1 MSLEIN
7 KLLVLIVSV
16 DTLNMTVSQTIPDRH
31 AQLIKLI
38 ETEQL
43 YPHFQ
48 PIVDLRRG
56 EVLGHEA
63 LIRGP
68 DNSELYSPVTLF
80 NTAMACGL
88 EQRLELLCRRLSLE
102 AYARLSLEGKLF
114 LNVSASLL
122 STPEHR
128 KGLTLEWLKSLNI
141 PLDSIVIEISEQH
154 PFDQRGLTLEALSY
168 YKQMGFKVAVDD
180 LGTGYSGLKLW
191 SELQPDYVKIDRYF
205 IHNVDREPIKRQFV
219 KSICSIANGVGSQ
232 VIVEGVETHS
242 ELLTLKELGA
252 TIAQGFYLGMP
263 TQQPEMAC
271 DSQAWLPRKRRAGS
285 EIEMAETAAVLIHSA
300 PALSSDDQMGNTV
313 QLFSDNPQ
321 YDVLAVLEEGRP
333 IGTVHRSD
341 LLELFSTQY
350 GRALYEHRPVTR
362 ILHSHAI
369 IIEADTSLE
378 QVSRLITEQDAVY
391 LQQGLVITKGGQ
403 YQGIGNVRDLLKSI
417 TELKIR
423 NARYAN
429 PLTLM
434 PGNVPINRE
443 IDGLLKQTESFRVAY
458 FDINFFKPFNDSYGY
473 VKGDLLIQLL
483 GELLTRH
490 ANGDNFAGH
499 VGGDDFVV
507 VFRTDDWQARCEL
520 ILQAFD
526 RAIREFYSP
535 KDLDQGGILAA
546 SRNGEMVFYPL
557 LSLSCGVVHPDPYG
571 CASYHEVA
579 ELAAQAKKQAKQQ
592 EGSYLFISQRRK
604 MGD

>member
-1 MSLEIN
+1 
-7 KLLVLIVSV
+7 
-16 DTLNMTVSQTIPDRH
+16 MTVSQIIPDRY
-31 AQLIKLI
+31 AQLQELI

-68 DNSELYSPVTLF
+68 ENSELHSPLVLF
-80 NTAMACGL
+80 STAMACGL
-88 EQRLELLCRRLSLE
+88 EHRLELLCRRLSLE
-102 AYARLSLEGKLF
+102 AYARQELEGKLF

-122 STPEHR
+122 GTPEHR
-128 KGLTLEWLKSLNI
+128 KGLTAEWLKSLNI

-154 PFDQRGLTLEALSY
+154 PFDNYGLTLDAINY

-191 SELQPDYVKIDRYF
+191 SELQPDYVKIDRHF

-219 KSICSIANGVGSQ
+219 KSICSIANGVGSK
-232 VIVEGVETHS
+232 VIVEGIETRS
-242 ELLTLKELGA
+242 ELVTLKELGA
-252 TIAQGFYLGMP
+252 TIGQGFYLGMP
-263 TQQPEMAC
+263 TQQPKMEC
-271 DSQAWLPRKRRAGS
+271 DSEEWLPRKRRAGS
-285 EIEMAETAAVLIHSA
+285 EKDMAETAAVLIHPA
-300 PALSSDDQMGNTV
+300 PALSFDDQMGYTA
-313 QLFSDNPQ
+313 QLFSDNPL
-321 YDVLAVLEEGRP
+321 YDILAVLEEGRP

-350 GRALYEHRPVTR
+350 GRALYENRPVTR
-362 ILHSHAI
+362 ILDSKAI
-369 IIEADTSLE
+369 IIESDTSLE

-391 LQQGLVITKGGQ
+391 LHQGLVITKDGH
-403 YQGIGNVRDLLKSI
+403 YQGIGNVRDLLKNI

-443 IDGLLKQTESFRVAY
+443 IDGLLKQTENFRVAY

-473 VKGDLLIQLL
+473 VKGDRLIQLL

-490 ANGDNFAGH
+490 ANGENFTGH

-507 VFRTDDWQARCEL
+507 VFRTDDWQACCEL
-520 ILQAFD
+520 ILQEFD
-526 RAIREFYSP
+526 QAIREFYSP
-535 KDLDQGGILAA
+535 KDLEQGGIWAA
-546 SRNGEMVFYPL
+546 SRNGDSTFYPV
-557 LSLSCGVVHPDPYG
+557 LSLSCGVVHPDPY
-571 CASYHEVA
+571 CCVSYHEVA
-579 ELAAQAKKQAKQQ
+579 ELAAQAKKEAKKR

-604 MGD
+604 IRPN